1 MIIKVCGMREAENI
15 RAVEYTGIQWMGFI
29 FYPPSPRYVSERP
42 DYMPESVQRI
52 GVFVNDSVEN
62 IIRTVLDFGLHAVQL
77 HGKESPEFCKELLD
91 AFHVAGK
98 EIMLIK
104 AFSIGEKR
112 ELEQTVPYE
121 PYCRYFLFDTPC
133 LGYGG
138 SGQSFNW
145 NILSAYKGHTPF
157 LLSGGL
163 SYKQLPALKEFTH
176 PQWAGIDLNSGFEK
190 RPAYK
195 DALLLQTFIQEFNK
209 EQ

>member
-91 AFHVAGK
+91 AFQRNHAYQSIFNWRK
-98 EIMLIK
+98 EGVGTNGSLRTILPVFPLRYTLPGLWRLRTKLQLEYPFRLQGSYTFLIK
-104 AFSIGEKR
+104 RG
-112 ELEQTVPYE
+112 
-121 PYCRYFLFDTPC
+121 
-133 LGYGG
+133 
-138 SGQSFNW
+138 
-145 NILSAYKGHTPF
+145 
-157 LLSGGL
+157 
-163 SYKQLPALKEFTH
+163 
-176 PQWAGIDLNSGFEK
+176 
-190 RPAYK
+190 
-195 DALLLQTFIQEFNK
+195 TFIQAAPRTQRIYASAMGRYRPQQWFRK
-209 EQ
+209 TSGL

>member
-42 DYMPESVQRI
+42 DYMPEFVQRI

-62 IIRTVLDFGLHAVQL
+62 IIRTVLDFSLHAVQL

-104 AFSIGEKR
+104 AFSIGKKR
-112 ELEQTVPYE
+112 ELEQTVLYE

-163 SYKQLPALKEFTH
+163 SYKQLPALKKFTH